1 MVKIEPT
8 MTQSE
13 FKEFLVE
20 YEKAGQMIRSL
31 TTSLNTANQKIN
43 EQTTLIEQLSK
54 DNLAL
59 VARID
64 EIIAISCPNSPNAQE
79 KLRYLGG
86 KPLPADDTYS
96 CG

>member
-31 TTSLNTANQKIN
+31 TTSLNTATQKIN
-43 EQTTLIEQLSK
+43 EQTTLIEKLSK

-59 VARID
+59 VAKLEKITG
-64 EIIAISCPNSPNAQE
+64 ITCPNTF
-79 KLRYLGG
+79 
-86 KPLPADDTYS
+86 PA
-96 CG
+96 

>member
-13 FKEFLVE
+13 FKEFLAE

-31 TTSLNTANQKIN
+31 TANLNTATKTIN
-43 EQTTLIEQLSK
+43 DQATLIEQLSK

-59 VARID
+59 VARLD
-64 EIIAISCPNSPNAQE
+64 KIIGITCPNKDMFSA
-79 KLRYLGG
+79 
-86 KPLPADDTYS
+86 
-96 CG
+96 